1 MTAGPFDFPWPGA
14 ASATAFPAA
23 HSARRKTQ
31 IPASYPPGTLRQ
43 PLGVADIPDGAAMM
57 EEMAAQ
63 LRKYNCWACF
73 AFQNDAQLEKEKVRK
88 VVFGNIKQALPLP
101 CLD

>member
-1 MTAGPFDFPWPGA
+1 
-14 ASATAFPAA
+14 
-23 HSARRKTQ
+23 
-31 IPASYPPGTLRQ
+31 
-43 PLGVADIPDGAAMM
+43 MM